1 MPPMMSA
8 SYAFAFATALAA
20 ASAPAAP
27 EGANAFCVTGLVVH
41 ATPTSLILQRDDGAN
56 LYIQTSG
63 TSPAKGDL
71 AVLSGTTRFTR
82 FNDFAYDLA
91 DFKVIGHGTVTPPRE
106 VSIEELLLHRMKNE
120 RVSLQAEIE
129 DYFID
134 EIDARFYCLSLKS
147 GPHRIYGAI
156 GRRSTDITDIDRLLG
171 ARMRLTGTI
180 HELHAARTFSGNRLF
195 LHSLSRQQVIAPPE
209 TDLAK
214 LPPFEAKKFS
224 LPLEVASLS
233 RHKVEGTVLAAW
245 NRKRILV
252 RATDGQ
258 VVGSTLSA
266 LSDLP
271 RTGQSVV
278 VAGYP
283 TTDTFHILLSGGKW
297 QPSQRPAMAE
307 PAAKNLRGNALFID
321 IHGNH
326 SIESS
331 NYGTLVCVRGKVMRG
346 GERELEVDLG
356 QDTIRAY
363 AGEGTVGF
371 AAVEPESEIE
381 LTGIVTFNSDLW
393 REGKPFPH
401 ITDVA
406 IVTRRDEDVKVVS
419 GPPWWTPTKVFAA
432 FAGFILLVAG
442 LAVWNRILMRVAA
455 KRSHELAREQLAK
468 ERSELKTGERTRLA
482 IELHDSLSQ
491 NLSGLGCQLVATRLA
506 LKPGDVAYTRLETAE
521 QMLLSTRTELKRCL
535 FDLREDLLEDM
546 DFEHA
551 IRQTLKSI
559 LGGCDLKLRFQV
571 ARSVMDDSQAHTI
584 LSVVRELVSNAIHHG
599 RATAVRVA
607 GAVQYS
613 GETAESASDR
623 RILLS
628 VRDNGTGFDPES
640 AAGPA
645 TGHFGLTGVRDRINR
660 CGGEFRIKS
669 GHTGTYARISI
680 PL

>member
-1 MPPMMSA
+1 MPPMMSV
-8 SYAFAFATALAA
+8 SYVFAFATVL
-20 ASAPAAP
+20 SAVGSPAAP
-27 EGANAFCVTGLVVH
+27 EGANAFCVTGLVVY
-41 ATPTSLILQRDDGAN
+41 ATPTSLILHRDDGAN
-56 LYIQTSG
+56 LYIQTYG
-63 TSPAKGDL
+63 ASPDQGDL
-71 AVLSGTTRFTR
+71 AILAGKTRFTR
-82 FNDFAYDLA
+82 FNDFAYDLV
-91 DFKVIGHGTVTPPRE
+91 DFKVISHGPVTPPRE
-106 VSIEELLLHRMKNE
+106 VSIEELLLHRIKNE

-134 EIDARFYCLSLKS
+134 EIDSRFYYLSLKS

-156 GRRSTDITDIDRLLG
+156 GRRGTDIADIDRLLG

-180 HELHAARTFSGNRLF
+180 HELQGARAFSGNRLY
-195 LHSLSRQQVIAPPE
+195 LYSLSRQQVIAPPE
-209 TDLAK
+209 TDLAM

-252 RATDGQ
+252 RTTDGQ
-258 VVGSTLSA
+258 VVGATLSA
-266 LSDLP
+266 LSALP
-271 RTGQSVV
+271 RTGQSIV

-307 PAAKNLRGNALFID
+307 PAAKNLRGNALFTD
-321 IHGNH
+321 IHGNN

-331 NYGTLVCVRGKVMRG
+331 NYGTLVRVRGKIMRG
-346 GERELEVDLG
+346 GKRELEVDLG

-363 AGEGTVGF
+363 AGEGSVGF
-371 AAVEPESEIE
+371 DGIEPESEIE

-506 LKPGDVAYTRLETAE
+506 LKPGDVAYTRLATAE

-551 IRQTLKSI
+551 IRQTLRFI

-584 LSVVRELVSNAIHHG
+584 LSVIRELVSNAIHHG
-599 RATAVRVA
+599 HATAVAVA
-607 GAVQYS
+607 GAL
-613 GETAESASDR
+613 ESTDVTF
-623 RILLS
+623 S
-628 VRDNGTGFDPES
+628 VRDNGTGFDTES
-640 AAGPA
+640 CAGPSD
-645 TGHFGLTGVRDRINR
+645 GHFGLTGIRDRINR
-660 CGGEFRIKS
+660 AGGTFHIES
-669 GHTGTYARISI
+669 APGETYARATI

>member
-1 MPPMMSA
+1 MMSI
-8 SYAFAFATALAA
+8 SHAFAFVAALTAAG
-20 ASAPAAP
+20 SPIAP
-27 EGANAFCVTGLVVH
+27 EGANSFCVTGLVVH
-41 ATPTSLILQRDDGAN
+41 ATPASLILQRDDGAN
-56 LYIQTSG
+56 LYIQTYG
-63 TSPAKGDL
+63 ASPAQGDI

-82 FNDFAYDLA
+82 FNDFTYDLA
-91 DFKVIGHGTVTPPRE
+91 DFKVIGHGPVTPPRE

-120 RVSLQAEIE
+120 RVSLLAEIE

-134 EIDARFYCLSLKS
+134 EIDSRFYYLSLKS

-156 GRRSTDITDIDRLLG
+156 WRRGTDIADIDRLLG

-180 HELHAARTFSGNRLF
+180 HELHGARTFSGNRLY
-195 LHSLSRQQVIAPPE
+195 LYSLSRQQVIAPPE

-224 LPLEVASLS
+224 LPLEVASLP
-233 RHKVEGTVLAAW
+233 RRKVEGTVLAAW

-258 VVGSTLSA
+258 VVGATLSA
-266 LSDLP
+266 LSALP
-271 RTGQSVV
+271 RTGQSIV

-331 NYGTLVCVRGKVMRG
+331 NYGTLVRVRGKVMRG

-356 QDTIRAY
+356 QDTVRAY

-371 AAVEPESEIE
+371 DGIEPESEIE

-406 IVTRRDEDVKVVS
+406 IVTRRDEDVKVIS
-419 GPPWWTPTKVFAA
+419 RPPWWTPTRVFAA
-432 FAGFILLVAG
+432 FAVFLLLVAG

-455 KRSHELAREQLAK
+455 RRSRELAREQLAK
-468 ERSELKTGERTRLA
+468 ERSELKADERTRLA
-482 IELHDSLSQ
+482 IEIHDTLSQ

-506 LKPGDVAYTRLETAE
+506 LKPGDAAYTRLETAE

-535 FDLREDLLEDM
+535 FDLREDLLEDK

-551 IRQTLKSI
+551 LRQTLKPI
-559 LGGCDLKLRFQV
+559 LGGKRLCMRFHV
-571 ARSVMDDSQAHTI
+571 ARAIMDDSQAHAI
-584 LSVVRELVSNAIHHG
+584 LSIVRELVSNAIRHG
-599 RATAVRVA
+599 RATTVRVA
-607 GAVQYS
+607 GALQYS
-613 GETAESASDR
+613 GESAESARDS

-645 TGHFGLTGVRDRINR
+645 NGHFGLTGIRDRINR
-660 CGGEFRIKS
+660 CGGEFRIES
-669 GHTGTYARISI
+669 GRAGTYARLSI

>member
-1 MPPMMSA
+1 MMSI
-8 SYAFAFATALAA
+8 SHAFAFAAALAA
-20 ASAPAAP
+20 AGSPTAP
-27 EGANAFCVTGLVVH
+27 EGANSFCVTGLVVH

-56 LYIQTSG
+56 LYIQTYG
-63 TSPAKGDL
+63 ASPAQGDI

-82 FNDFAYDLA
+82 FNDFTYDLA
-91 DFKVIGHGTVTPPRE
+91 DFKVIGHGPVTPPRE

-120 RVSLQAEIE
+120 RVSLLAEIE

-134 EIDARFYCLSLKS
+134 EIDSRFYYLSLKS

-156 GRRSTDITDIDRLLG
+156 WRRGTDIADIDRLLG

-180 HELHAARTFSGNRLF
+180 HELHGARTFSGNRLY
-195 LHSLSRQQVIAPPE
+195 LYSLSRLQVIAPPE

-224 LPLEVASLS
+224 LPLEVASLP
-233 RHKVEGTVLAAW
+233 RRKVEGTVLAAW

-258 VVGSTLSA
+258 VVGATLSA
-266 LSDLP
+266 LSALP
-271 RTGQSVV
+271 RTGQSIV

-297 QPSQRPAMAE
+297 QPSQRPALAE

-331 NYGTLVCVRGKVMRG
+331 YYGTAVCVRGKVMRG

-371 AAVEPESEIE
+371 AAIEPESEIE

-406 IVTRRDEDVKVVS
+406 IVTRRDEDVKVIS
-419 GPPWWTPTKVFAA
+419 RPPWWTPTRVFAA
-432 FAGFILLVAG
+432 FAVFLLLVAG

-455 KRSHELAREQLAK
+455 RRSRELAREQLAK
-468 ERSELKTGERTRLA
+468 ERSELKADERTRLA
-482 IELHDSLSQ
+482 IELHDTLSQ

-506 LKPGDVAYTRLETAE
+506 LKPDDVAYGRLETAE

-535 FDLREDLLEDM
+535 FDLREDLLEDK

-551 IRQTLKSI
+551 LRQTLKPL
-559 LGGCDLKLRFQV
+559 LGGKRLCMRFHV
-571 ARSVMDDSQAHTI
+571 ARAIMDDSQAHAI
-584 LSVVRELVSNAIHHG
+584 LSIVRELVSNAIRHG
-599 RATAVRVA
+599 RATTVRVA
-607 GAVQYS
+607 GALQYS
-613 GETAESASDR
+613 GESAESARNS

-628 VRDNGTGFDPES
+628 VRDNGNGFDPES

-645 TGHFGLTGVRDRINR
+645 NGHFGLTGIRDRINR
-660 CGGEFRIKS
+660 CGGEFRIES
-669 GHTGTYARISI
+669 GRAGTYARLSI